1 MLRRQALPD
10 VGEIHAFSSPPRAYY
25 YVSGHFMRVLPVIL
39 LSLAILPALA
49 EEPTVD
55 QIMARVAENQ
65 ARAQDMRRAYVYN
78 QKVLARFHRTNGKL
92 AREEKLEYLVTPS
105 PAGVEKKLTH
115 FEGKCERGGKFITYD
130 EPGKEI
136 KDLDIDGDLI
146 RDMVKDMTADKDTKD
161 GLAHDMFPLTAK
173 EQAKY
178 IFTLEGKE
186 VYRGR
191 QIYRISFRPKPHEED
206 ANWNGEAL
214 IDAAECQ
221 PVMVTT
227 KFATHIPMAVKV
239 LLGTDIKGLGFSV
252 SYEKFDDGL
261 WFPVSYGGEFHIRAV
276 FFYAR
281 NMSISM
287 VNSGFTRAKV
297 SSKIAYDMSEK

>member
-1 MLRRQALPD
+1 
-10 VGEIHAFSSPPRAYY
+10 
-25 YVSGHFMRVLPVIL
+25 MRVVPVML
-39 LSLAILPALA
+39 LSFAALPALA
-49 EEPTVD
+49 EDLNVD
-55 QIMARVAENQ
+55 QIMARVGENQ
-65 ARAQDMRRAYVYN
+65 TRAQDMRRAYVYN
-78 QKVLARFHRTNGKL
+78 QKVLARFTRTNGKL
-92 AREEKLEYLVTPS
+92 AREEKLEYAVAPT

-115 FEGKCERGGKFITYD
+115 FEGRVQRNGGLVSYN
-130 EPGKEI
+130 EPGKEF

-146 RDMVKDMTADKDTKD
+146 RDMVNDMTADKDTKD
-161 GLAHDMFPLTAK
+161 GIGHDLFPLTAP

-178 IFTLEGKE
+178 VFTLEGKE
-186 VYRGR
+186 TYRGNPV
-191 QIYRISFRPKPHEED
+191 YRISFRPKPHQED
-206 ANWNGEAL
+206 GADWKGEAL

-227 KFATHIPMAVKV
+227 DLAWKIPAAVKV
-239 LLGTDIKGLGFSV
+239 LLGTNVKGVGFTV
-252 SYEKFDDGL
+252 TYEKFDDGL

-297 SSKIAYDMSEK
+297 SSKIAYDVSEK

>member
-1 MLRRQALPD
+1 MNGVP
-10 VGEIHAFSSPPRAYY
+10 I
-25 YVSGHFMRVLPVIL
+25 IL
-39 LSLAILPALA
+39 FALAILPAMA
-49 EEPTVD
+49 EEPSVD

-78 QKVLARFHRTNGKL
+78 QKILARFHRTNGKL
-92 AREEKLEYLVTPS
+92 AREEKSEYLVTPT
-105 PAGVEKKLTH
+105 PAGIEKKLTH
-115 FEGKCERGGKFITYD
+115 FEGKVERHGQFVSYD

-136 KDLDIDGDLI
+136 NINLDIDGDLI
-146 RDMVKDMTADKDTKD
+146 RDMTGDMTADKESKD

-178 IFTLEGKE
+178 IFTLEGQE

-191 QIYRISFRPKPHEED
+191 QIYRVSFRPKPHVED
-206 ANWNGEAL
+206 ADWKGEAL

-221 PVMVTT
+221 PVMVST
-227 KFATHIPMAVKV
+227 KFAVHIPVAVKV
-239 LLGTDIKGLGFSV
+239 LLGTDIKGLGFTV
-252 SYEKFDDGL
+252 TYEKFDDGL

-297 SSKIAYDMSEK
+297 STKIAYDMSEK

>member
-1 MLRRQALPD
+1 MNGVP
-10 VGEIHAFSSPPRAYY
+10 I
-25 YVSGHFMRVLPVIL
+25 IL
-39 LSLAILPALA
+39 FSLAILPAIA
-49 EEPTVD
+49 DEPSVD

-78 QKVLARFHRTNGKL
+78 QKVLARFHRSSGKL
-92 AREEKLEYLVTPS
+92 TREEKLEYLVTPT
-105 PAGVEKKLTH
+105 PGGMDKKLTH
-115 FEGKCERGGKFITYD
+115 FEGKVDRSGRFISYD
-130 EPGKEI
+130 QPGKEI
-136 KDLDIDGDLI
+136 KDLDIDGDLM
-146 RDMVKDMTADKDTKD
+146 RDMVNDMTGDKESKD

-178 IFTLEGKE
+178 IFNLEGQE

-191 QIYRISFRPKPHEED
+191 QIYRVSFRPKPHVED
-206 ANWNGEAL
+206 AEWKGEAL

-227 KFATHIPMAVKV
+227 KFAIRIPMAVKV
-239 LLGTDIKGLGFSV
+239 LLGTDIKGLGFTV
-252 SYEKFDDGL
+252 TYEKFDEGL

-297 SSKIAYDMSEK
+297 STKIAYDMSEK

>member
-1 MLRRQALPD
+1 MNGVP
-10 VGEIHAFSSPPRAYY
+10 I
-25 YVSGHFMRVLPVIL
+25 IL
-39 LSLAILPALA
+39 FALAILPAMA
-49 EEPTVD
+49 EEPSVD

-78 QKVLARFHRTNGKL
+78 QKILARFHRTNGKL
-92 AREEKLEYLVTPS
+92 AREEKSEYLVTPT
-105 PAGVEKKLTH
+105 PAGIEKKLTH
-115 FEGKCERGGKFITYD
+115 FEGKVERHGQFVSYD

-136 KDLDIDGDLI
+136 NINLDIDGDLI
-146 RDMVKDMTADKDTKD
+146 RDMTGDMTADKESKD

-178 IFTLEGKE
+178 IFTLEGQE

-191 QIYRISFRPKPHEED
+191 QIYRVSFRPKPHAED
-206 ANWNGEAL
+206 AEWKGEAL

-221 PVMVTT
+221 PVMVST
-227 KFATHIPMAVKV
+227 KFAVHIPVAVKV
-239 LLGTDIKGLGFSV
+239 LLGTDIKGLGFTV
-252 SYEKFDDGL
+252 TYEKFDDGL

-297 SSKIAYDMSEK
+297 STKIAYDMSEK

>member
-1 MLRRQALPD
+1 MASPTTC
-10 VGEIHAFSSPPRAYY
+10 SPSPPR
-25 YVSGHFMRVLPVIL
+25 
-39 LSLAILPALA
+39 
-49 EEPTVD
+49 
-55 QIMARVAENQ
+55 N
-65 ARAQDMRRAYVYN
+65 RRSTSSD
-78 QKVLARFHRTNGKL
+78 L
-92 AREEKLEYLVTPS
+92 
-105 PAGVEKKLTH
+105 
-115 FEGKCERGGKFITYD
+115 
-130 EPGKEI
+130 KEI

-227 KFATHIPMAVKV
+227 KLATHIPMAVKV
-239 LLGTDIKGLGFSV
+239 LRS
-252 SYEKFDDGL
+252 
-261 WFPVSYGGEFHIRAV
+261 
-276 FFYAR
+276 
-281 NMSISM
+281 
-287 VNSGFTRAKV
+287 
-297 SSKIAYDMSEK
+297 

>member
-1 MLRRQALPD
+1 
-10 VGEIHAFSSPPRAYY
+10 
-25 YVSGHFMRVLPVIL
+25 MRVLPVIL
-39 LSLAILPALA
+39 LSFAILPALA

-65 ARAQDMRRAYVYN
+65 ARAQDMRRAYIYN

-92 AREEKLEYLVTPS
+92 AREEKSEYLVTPT

-115 FEGKCERGGKFITYD
+115 FEGRYEHGGKLVAYHWSG
-130 EPGKEI
+130 EEI
-136 KDLDIDGDLI
+136 KSLDIDGDLI
-146 RDMVKDMTADKDTKD
+146 HEMVDDMTGDKASKD
-161 GLAHDMFPLTAK
+161 GIGHDLFPLSAA

-186 VYRGR
+186 VYCGR
-191 QIYRISFRPKPHEED
+191 QIYRVSFRPKPHEED
-206 ANWNGEAL
+206 ADWKGEAL
-214 IDAAECQ
+214 IDATEYQ
-221 PVMVTT
+221 PVMVSS

-239 LLGTDIKGLGFSV
+239 LLGTDVKGLGFTV
-252 SYEKFDDGL
+252 DYEKFEDGL

-297 SSKIAYDMSEK
+297 SSKIAYDMSEQ

>member
-1 MLRRQALPD
+1 MRLLP
-10 VGEIHAFSSPPRAYY
+10 A
-25 YVSGHFMRVLPVIL
+25 IL
-39 LSLAILPALA
+39 LSFAILPALA
-49 EEPTVD
+49 EEPTVY

-65 ARAQDMRRAYVYN
+65 ARAQDMRRAYIYN
-78 QKVLARFHRTNGKL
+78 QKILARFHRTNGKL
-92 AREEKLEYLVTPS
+92 AREEKSEYLVTPT
-105 PAGVEKKLTH
+105 PGGVEKKLTR
-115 FEGKCERGGKFITYD
+115 FEGKYEHGGKLVPYD
-130 EPGKEI
+130 WSGKEI

-146 RDMVKDMTADKDTKD
+146 RDMVNDMTADKDSKD
-161 GLAHDMFPLTAK
+161 GIGRDLFPLTGA

-191 QIYRISFRPKPHEED
+191 QIYRVGFRPKPHAED
-206 ANWNGEAL
+206 ADWKGEAL
-214 IDAAECQ
+214 IDAAEYQ
-221 PVMVTT
+221 PIMVNS

-239 LLGTDIKGLGFSV
+239 LLGTDVKGLGFSV
-252 SYEKFDDGL
+252 NYEKFDDGL
-261 WFPVSYGGEFHIRAV
+261 WFPVSYGGEFHVRAV

>member
-1 MLRRQALPD
+1 M
-10 VGEIHAFSSPPRAYY
+10 S
-25 YVSGHFMRVLPVIL
+25 VLPIIL

-65 ARAQDMRRAYVYN
+65 ARAQDMRSAYVYN

-92 AREEKLEYLVTPS
+92 ARQEDLEYLVTPS

-115 FEGKCERGGKFITYD
+115 FEGKVERGGRIVSYND
-130 EPGKEI
+130 PGKEI
-136 KDLDIDGDLI
+136 KGLDIDGDLI
-146 RDMVKDMTADKDTKD
+146 RDMVNDMTGDKDAKD
-161 GLAHDMFPLTAK
+161 GIGHDLFPLTAK
-173 EQAKY
+173 EQEKY

-186 VYRGR
+186 SYRGR
-191 QIYRISFRPKPHEED
+191 PIYRVSFRPKPHEED
-206 ANWNGEAL
+206 ADWNGDAF

-221 PVMVTT
+221 PVVVNT
-227 KFATHIPMAVKV
+227 KLAWHIPMAAKV
-239 LLGTDIKGLGFSV
+239 LLGTDIKGAGFSV

-281 NMSISM
+281 NMSINM

-297 SSKIAYDMSEK
+297 SSKIAYDKSER

>member
-1 MLRRQALPD
+1 MRLPAL
-10 VGEIHAFSSPPRAYY
+10 
-25 YVSGHFMRVLPVIL
+25 IL
-39 LSLAILPALA
+39 LSLFILPALA

-92 AREEKLEYLVTPS
+92 AREERLEYLVTPT
-105 PAGVEKKLTH
+105 PAGIEKKLTH
-115 FEGKCERGGKFITYD
+115 FEGKVQRNGKIVAYD
-130 EPGKEI
+130 EPERIHG
-136 KDLDIDGDLI
+136 DLDIDGDLI
-146 RDMVKDMTADKDTKD
+146 RDMVGDMTGDKESKD
-161 GLAHDMFPLTAK
+161 GIAHDMFPLTAN
-173 EQAKY
+173 EQGKY

-191 QIYRISFRPKPHEED
+191 QIFRVSFRPKPHEGNAD
-206 ANWNGEAL
+206 WKGEAL

-239 LLGTDIKGLGFSV
+239 LLGTDLKGLGFTV
-252 SYEKFDDGL
+252 TYEKFEDGL

>member
-1 MLRRQALPD
+1 
-10 VGEIHAFSSPPRAYY
+10 
-25 YVSGHFMRVLPVIL
+25 
-39 LSLAILPALA
+39 
-49 EEPTVD
+49 
-55 QIMARVAENQ
+55 
-65 ARAQDMRRAYVYN
+65 
-78 QKVLARFHRTNGKL
+78 
-92 AREEKLEYLVTPS
+92 VTPT
-105 PAGVEKKLTH
+105 PAGIDKKLTH
-115 FEGKCERGGKFITYD
+115 FEGKVDRSGRLVSYD

-136 KDLDIDGDLI
+136 KDLDVDGDLM
-146 RDMVKDMTADKDTKD
+146 RDMVDDMTGDKESKD

-178 IFTLEGKE
+178 IFTLDGKD

-191 QIYRISFRPKPHEED
+191 PIYRVSFRPKPHEED
-206 ANWNGEAL
+206 ADWKGEAL

-227 KFATHIPMAVKV
+227 KFATHIPMAVKI
-239 LLGTDIKGLGFSV
+239 LLGTDIKGLGFTV
-252 SYEKFDDGL
+252 TYEKFDDGL

-297 SSKIAYDMSEK
+297 STKIAYDMSEK

>member
-1 MLRRQALPD
+1 
-10 VGEIHAFSSPPRAYY
+10 
-25 YVSGHFMRVLPVIL
+25 MRLLPVIL
-39 LSLAILPALA
+39 ISLAILPALA

-65 ARAQDMRRAYVYN
+65 ARAQDMRRAYIYN

-92 AREEKLEYLVTPS
+92 AREEKLEYLVTPTPS
-105 PAGVEKKLTH
+105 GLEKKLTH
-115 FEGKCERGGKFITYD
+115 FEGKVARNGGFESYD
-130 EPGKEI
+130 EPGKQMKNLDVDGGLI
-136 KDLDIDGDLI
+136 KD
-146 RDMVKDMTADKDTKD
+146 MVSDMTSDKESKD
-161 GLAHDMFPLTAK
+161 GLAHDMFPLTDK

-178 IFTLEGKE
+178 IYSLEGTE

-191 QIYRISFRPKPHEED
+191 AIYRVSFRPKPHEED
-206 ANWNGEAL
+206 ADWTGEAL

-227 KFATHIPMAVKV
+227 KFAVHIPMAVKV
-239 LLGTDIKGLGFSV
+239 LLGTDIRGLGFTV
-252 SYEKFDDGL
+252 TYEKFDDGL

-281 NMSISM
+281 NMSINM
-287 VNSGFTRAKV
+287 VNSGFKRSKV
-297 SSKIAYDMSEK
+297 ASKIAYDVSEK